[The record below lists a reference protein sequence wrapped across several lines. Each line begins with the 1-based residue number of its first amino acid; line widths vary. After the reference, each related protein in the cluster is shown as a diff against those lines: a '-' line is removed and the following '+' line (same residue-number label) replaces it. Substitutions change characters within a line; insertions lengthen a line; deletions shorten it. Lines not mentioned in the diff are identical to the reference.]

1 MLGQRQE
8 AKKRTQWKKYSS
20 LFARQQ
26 TVEVS
31 CWQHNT
37 PHQKRC
43 LTLVKKNNIK
53 MEMCSTHQFDM
64 IGTFSIRICLETKK
78 FPKSNNLLTKK
89 RHVCIKLE
97 ILALM
102 CYLYRLQSYCLSCL
116 KEQLLRQHQNYQWHQ
131 QAHFSDKQLFTCA
144 LIKKWF
150 PKPLITWL

>member
-37 PHQKRC
+37 PHQQRC

-64 IGTFSIRICLETKK
+64 IGTFLLWFALKPKNFPNQTIWWQKK
-78 FPKSNNLLTKK
+78 GMY
-89 RHVCIKLE
+89 
-97 ILALM
+97 ALNW
-102 CYLYRLQSYCLSCL
+102 
-116 KEQLLRQHQNYQWHQ
+116 K
-131 QAHFSDKQLFTCA
+131 F
-144 LIKKWF
+144 
-150 PKPLITWL
+150 